1 MVKLFDHYY
10 LFDTIFKDN
19 NNRVWEIL
27 ITLSAALI
35 CGFLFSWVMSYKIKS
50 TKKFFVIS
58 ALLPCIVTI
67 IIITVNGYLGGI
79 AGAAGVGL
87 AVAGAFSLVRFRSAQ
102 GSAEEIGAIFITMSG
117 GFAFGMGYVAYG
129 IIFMILLTGV
139 FFLFSIINIWEHK
152 KKKVTRLMRV
162 TIPEDL
168 NYVHMFDDLWAK
180 NTSECETVKVKTT
193 NMGSMFKITYRI
205 VLNNK
210 EEEKELIDE
219 IRCRN
224 GNLEVMIEED
234 ILEVPVL

>member
-1 MVKLFDHYY
+1 MYSFFNSVFQVYE
-10 LFDTIFKDN
+10 
-19 NNRVWEIL
+19 NRAWEIFA
-27 ITLSAALI
+27 SVGAALL
-35 CGFLFSWVMSYKIKS
+35 CGILFSWVVSYKIKS
-50 TKKFFVIS
+50 TKKFFVVS
-58 ALLPCIVTI
+58 ALLPCIVSI
-67 IIITVNGYLGGI
+67 IIITVNGHLGGV

-117 GFAFGMGYVAYG
+117 GFAFGMGYIAYG
-129 IIFMILLTGV
+129 VIFMILLTVG
-139 FFLFSIINIWEHK
+139 FFVLSAINIWEHK
-152 KKKVTRLMRV
+152 KKKITRLLRV

-168 NYVHMFDDLWAK
+168 NYTHMFDDIWEK
-180 NTSECETVKVKTT
+180 YTSECETVKVKTT

-210 EEEKELIDE
+210 DDEKDLIDE

>member
-1 MVKLFDHYY
+1 MVTLFDKYT
-10 LFDTIFKDN
+10 LFDSVFQNADNRAIEIFIS
-19 NNRVWEIL
+19 VI
-27 ITLSAALI
+27 AALA
-35 CGFLFSWVMSYKIKS
+35 CGFLFSWIVSYKIKS
-50 TKKFFVIS
+50 TKKFFVVS
-58 ALLPCIVTI
+58 ALLPCIVSI
-67 IIITVNGYLGGI
+67 IIITVNGHLGTI
-79 AGAAGVGL
+79 SGAAGVGL

-129 IIFMILLTGV
+129 IIFMILLTGG
-139 FFLFSIINIWEHK
+139 FFLFSMINIWEHK

-168 NYVHMFDDLWAK
+168 NYTHMFDDLWERY
-180 NTSECETVKVKTT
+180 TSACETVKVKTT

-210 EEEKELIDE
+210 EEEKELIDA